1 MILLFLMNEKSY
13 NTFPDVERIYRLTDE
28 EKKSSAVD
36 YRVAQLAR
44 INFPQ
49 VEDACLV
56 NVMNKAELIYN
67 KNLYSLGGIM
77 SADDNFFK
85 FFSAEFI
92 AGNSQDPFA
101 DSASCIL
108 TESAA
113 RKIFAK
119 ENPIGRRIRWNRTEL
134 HISGIIK
141 DFPKNASI
149 KACVF
154 INSEEFK
161 FNTFCADGSDL
172 STYRYYYN
180 VYIKLQQSAGV
191 GQVKKLLN
199 DRAGV
204 FSPYIAKIGL
214 LPLDDI
220 YLYDN
225 TDDSY
230 TEKGNPGLLKLM
242 TNIALV
248 ILVLSIINYIN
259 LTAAQQNKRNKETG
273 IRKTVGASR
282 KDMIIM
288 YLSESILTAF
298 IAFGMAAAL
307 LEIFVPIFGSIIDKD
322 LSSASLYRYP
332 LAAILPAAIFLI
344 GIIAGI
350 APAIILS
357 SFNPIRMFS
366 GGVTVGGRKNVFR
379 NILTVFQFAVSICLI
394 FCLVVIQ
401 KQIKFVK
408 EKDLGF
414 DKEQTLTFRAP
425 YDNSDI
431 NGIKDKLLRNPDI
444 LSVTNTQGTPGEINT
459 GMGTGVPGKTKTF
472 KCIYVDSSFLKT
484 FNIPVVK
491 GRDFL
496 PGDLGRSCMFNESAY
511 KYMEFKDL
519 DGKRFNNGREG
530 GYEIIGVVKN
540 FNFAS
545 LHEEVSPMC
554 LMLVDFPTSTFSI
567 KIAKGK
573 VGAVMEYLKK
583 IWNEPLT
590 EYPLKY
596 EFFDE
601 RFDSMYRKEEKFGEL
616 IGLFSMLAIIIS
628 CMGILGLAVF
638 SAEGRAKEIGI
649 RKVHGA

>member
-1 MILLFLMNEKSY
+1 
-13 NTFPDVERIYRLTDE
+13 
-28 EKKSSAVD
+28 
-36 YRVAQLAR
+36 
-44 INFPQ
+44 
-49 VEDACLV
+49 
-56 NVMNKAELIYN
+56 
-67 KNLYSLGGIM
+67 
-77 SADDNFFK
+77 
-85 FFSAEFI
+85 
-92 AGNSQDPFA
+92 
-101 DSASCIL
+101 IL

-119 ENPIGRRIRWNRTEL
+119 EDPIGKIVKWNRTEL

-141 DFPKNASI
+141 DIPKNASI
-149 KACVF
+149 KADAF

-161 FNTFCADGSDL
+161 FHTYCADGSDL

-180 VYIKLQQSAGV
+180 VYVKLQQSAEP

-199 DRAGV
+199 ERASI

-214 LPLDDI
+214 LPLDNI
-220 YLYDN
+220 YLDDN

-248 ILVLSIINYIN
+248 ILALSIINYVN

-288 YLSESILTAF
+288 YLSESVLTAF
-298 IAFGMAAAL
+298 IAFGIAAAL
-307 LEIFVPIFGSIIDKD
+307 LEIFVPVFGSIIDKD
-322 LSSASLYRYP
+322 LSSASLYKYP
-332 LAAILPAAIFLI
+332 LIIILPGAIFLI

-350 APAIILS
+350 APAVILS

-366 GGVTVGGRKNVFR
+366 GGVTIGGRKNVFR

-394 FCLVVIQ
+394 FCLIVIQ
-401 KQIKFVK
+401 KQVKFVK

-414 DKEQTLTFRAP
+414 DKEQTMTFRAP

-459 GMGTGVPGKTKTF
+459 GMGTGVAGKTKSF
-472 KCIYVDSSFLKT
+472 KCIFVDTSFLKT
-484 FNIPVVK
+484 FNIPIVK

-496 PGDLGRSCMFNESAY
+496 PGDLGRSCMFNEAAY

-519 DGKRFNNGREG
+519 DGKRFNNGRPG
-530 GYEIIGVVKN
+530 GYEVVGVVKN

-554 LMLVDFPTSTFSI
+554 LMLVDVPTSTFSI

-583 IWNEPLT
+583 IWEETLT

-638 SAEGRAKEIGI
+638 SAERRAKEIGI
-649 RKVHGA
+649 RKVHGASIPELMYMLNKDFVKWVLIAFVIAAPVGYYFMQDWLEDFAYKTSIDWTVFILSGFFALAVALFTINWQIWRSTTRNPVEVLKYE